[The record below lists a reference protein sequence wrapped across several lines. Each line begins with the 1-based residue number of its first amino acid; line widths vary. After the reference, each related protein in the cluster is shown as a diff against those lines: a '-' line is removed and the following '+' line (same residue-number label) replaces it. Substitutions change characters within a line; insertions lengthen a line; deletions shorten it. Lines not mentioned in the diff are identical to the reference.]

1 MEIYQREFLA
11 YAAEI
16 GVLRFGDFTLKSG
29 RESPYFFNSGLF
41 DSGERLAR
49 LADAYAR
56 RILDSGIPFDVLYG
70 PAYKGIPLAAATS
83 VSLATLRGQD
93 VPFAFNRKEAK
104 DHGEG
109 GVIVGRPLGGR
120 VLIIDDVITAG
131 TSVRESVELIRAAG
145 AQPAGVV
152 IALDRQERGPT
163 GRSAVAE
170 VQALYGCPVISIV
183 TLDDLIRYLGEGGVD
198 GNNLER
204 LRTYRVEHGV

>member
-1 MEIYQREFLA
+1 
-11 YAAEI
+11 
-16 GVLRFGDFTLKSG
+16 
-29 RESPYFFNSGLF
+29 
-41 DSGERLAR
+41 
-49 LADAYAR
+49 
-56 RILDSGIPFDVLYG
+56 
-70 PAYKGIPLAAATS
+70 
-83 VSLATLRGQD
+83 
-93 VPFAFNRKEAK
+93 
-104 DHGEG
+104 
-109 GVIVGRPLGGR
+109 VIVGRPLGGR

-145 AQPAGVV
+145 AEPAGVV

-204 LRTYRVEHGV
+204 LSAYRAEHGV